1 MQEFDAATVV
11 SQSIDVLAGWGLK
24 VLGAIAVL
32 LIGRMIASW
41 GRRITRRSLER
52 AGIDETI
59 IPFVSRLVYFLIMAF
74 VLLAVL
80 GLFGIPTTSVI
91 AVLGAASLAVGLALQ
106 GTLSNFAA
114 GVMLLVFR
122 PFEVDDYIEVAGQA
136 GTVKAIG
143 VFATTLNTV
152 DNVQIT
158 IPNGKVY
165 GEAIK
170 NYSANDI
177 RRVDLVASVAYD
189 DDLQVARDTLM
200 AILAADERVLDDPAP
215 TVAVSELGASSVDFV
230 VRPWCRTEDYWDV
243 RFDMTRRIKESLEES
258 GCSISYCL
266 QVVRSYHF
274 PRSQRTWRST
284 TF

>member
-1 MQEFDAATVV
+1 MQEFDVGTVV
-11 SQSIDVLAGWGLK
+11 NQSIDVLASWGLK

-41 GRRITRRSLER
+41 GRKLTRRTLER
-52 AGIDETI
+52 AGVDETVV
-59 IPFVSRLVYFLIMAF
+59 PFAARLVYFLIMVF

-80 GLFGIPTTSVI
+80 GLFGIPTTSII

-114 GVMLLVFR
+114 GVMLLIFR
-122 PFEVDDYIEVAGQA
+122 PFEVDDYIEVAGHA
-136 GTVKAIG
+136 GTAKTIG
-143 VFATTLNTV
+143 VFATTLNTI

-170 NYSANDI
+170 NYTANDI
-177 RRVDLVASVAYD
+177 RRVDLIASVAYD
-189 DDLQVARDTLM
+189 DDLQTANDTLM
-200 AILAADERVLDDPAP
+200 GILEADDRVLDDPAP

-230 VRPWCRTEDYWDV
+230 VRPWCRAEDYWDV
-243 RFDMTRRIKESLEES
+243 RFDLTRRIKESLEEA
-258 GCSISYCL
+258 GCSIP
-266 QVVRSYHF
+266 F
-274 PRSQRTWRST
+274 PQQDMHVIHVPEGLGDRLSAS
-284 TF
+284 

>member
-1 MQEFDAATVV
+1 MQELDVGTVV
-11 SQSIDVLAGWGLK
+11 SQSIDVLASWGLK
-24 VLGAIAVL
+24 VLGAIVVL

-41 GRRITRRSLER
+41 GRKFTRRGLER
-52 AGIDETI
+52 AGVDETVV
-59 IPFVSRLVYFLIMAF
+59 PFASKLVYFLIMVF

-80 GLFGIPTTSVI
+80 GLFGIPTTSII

-114 GVMLLVFR
+114 GVMLLMFR
-122 PFEVDDYIEVAGQA
+122 PFEVDDYIEVSGHA

-189 DDLQVARDTLM
+189 DDLQVARDALM
-200 AILAADERVLDDPAP
+200 AILE
-215 TVAVSELGASSVDFV
+215 AVSELGASSVDFV
-230 VRPWCRTEDYWDV
+230 VRPWCRAEDYWDV
-243 RFDMTRRIKESLEES
+243 RFDLTRRIKESLEEA
-258 GCSISYCL
+258 GCSIP
-266 QVVRSYHF
+266 F
-274 PRSQRTWRST
+274 PQQDMHVIRVPDGLTSKLSAS
-284 TF
+284 

>member
-1 MQEFDAATVV
+1 MQEFDVGTIVN
-11 SQSIDVLAGWGLK
+11 QSIDVLASWGLK

-32 LIGRMIASW
+32 VIGRMIASW
-41 GRRITRRSLER
+41 GRKITRRSLER
-52 AGIDETI
+52 AAIDDTV
-59 IPFVSRLVYFLIMAF
+59 IPFASRLVYFLIMAF

-106 GTLSNFAA
+106 GTLTNFAA
-114 GVMLLVFR
+114 GVMLLIFR
-122 PFEVDDYIEVAGQA
+122 PFEVDDYIEVSGHA

-170 NYSANDI
+170 NFSANEI
-177 RRVDLVASVAYD
+177 RRVDLVASVAYG

-200 AILAADERVLDDPAP
+200 GILEADERVLEDPAP
-215 TVAVSELGASSVDFV
+215 TVAVSELGSSSVDFV
-230 VRPWCRTEDYWDV
+230 VRPWCRSEDYWDV
-243 RFDMTRRIKESLEES
+243 RFDMTRRMKESLEDA
-258 GCSISYCL
+258 GCSIP
-266 QVVRSYHF
+266 F
-274 PRSQRTWRST
+274 PQQDMHVIHVPDGLKDKLSAS
-284 TF
+284 

>member
-1 MQEFDAATVV
+1 MQELDVGTVD
-11 SQSIDVLAGWGLK
+11 SQSIDVLASWGLK
-24 VLGAIAVL
+24 VLGAIVVL

-41 GRRITRRSLER
+41 GRKFTSRALER
-52 AGIDETI
+52 AGVDETVV
-59 IPFVSRLVYFLIMAF
+59 PFAAKLVYFLIMVF

-80 GLFGIPTTSVI
+80 GLFGIPTTSII

-114 GVMLLVFR
+114 GVMLLLFR
-122 PFEVDDYIEVAGQA
+122 PFDVDDYIEVAGHA
-136 GTVKAIG
+136 GTVKTVG
-143 VFATTLNTV
+143 VFATTLNTL

-189 DDLQVARDTLM
+189 DDLQTAKDTLM
-200 AILAADERVLDDPAP
+200 AILEADERVLDDPAP

-230 VRPWCRTEDYWDV
+230 VRPWCRAEDYWNV
-243 RFDMTRRIKESLEES
+243 RFDLTRAIKESLE
-258 GCSISYCL
+258 GAGLSIP
-266 QVVRSYHF
+266 F
-274 PRSQRTWRST
+274 PQQDMHVIHVPEGLRDRLSAS
-284 TF
+284 

>member
-1 MQEFDAATVV
+1 MQEFEVGTILN
-11 SQSIDVLAGWGLK
+11 QSIDVLAGWGLK

-32 LIGRMIASW
+32 VIGRMIASW
-41 GRRITRRSLER
+41 GRKLTRRSLER

-59 IPFVSRLVYFLIMAF
+59 VPFASKLVYFLIMAF

-106 GTLSNFAA
+106 GTLANFAS
-114 GVMLLVFR
+114 GVMLLMFR
-122 PFEVDDYIEVAGQA
+122 PFEAGDYIEVG
-136 GTVKAIG
+136 GHVGVVKSIG
-143 VFATTLNTV
+143 VFATTLNTL

-177 RRVDLVASVAYD
+177 RRVDLVAGVAYD
-189 DDLQVARDTLM
+189 DDLQIARDTLM
-200 AILAADERVLDDPAP
+200 GILEADERVLDEPAP
-215 TVAVSELGASSVDFV
+215 SVAVSELGSSSVDFV
-230 VRPWCRTEDYWDV
+230 VRPWCRSEDYWDV
-243 RFDMTRRIKESLEES
+243 RFDLTRRIKESLEAA
-258 GCSISYCL
+258 GCSIP
-266 QVVRSYHF
+266 F
-274 PRSQRTWRST
+274 PQQDMHVIHVPDVLTDKLSAS
-284 TF
+284 

>member
-1 MQEFDAATVV
+1 MQELDVGTVV
-11 SQSIDVLAGWGLK
+11 SQSIDVLATWGLK

-106 GTLSNFAA
+106 GTLTNFAA

-122 PFEVDDYIEVAGQA
+122 PFEVDDYIEVSGHA

-143 VFATTLNTV
+143 VFATILDTI
-152 DNVQIT
+152 DNVQVT

-177 RRVDLVASVAYD
+177 RRVDLVASVAYG
-189 DDLQVARDTLM
+189 DDLQVARDALM
-200 AILAADERVLDDPAP
+200 AILEADGRVLDDPAP

-243 RFDMTRRIKESLEES
+243 RFDLTRQIKESLEEA
-258 GCSISYCL
+258 GCSIP
-266 QVVRSYHF
+266 F
-274 PRSQRTWRST
+274 PQQDMHVMHVPEGLTSKLSAS
-284 TF
+284 

>member
-1 MQEFDAATVV
+1 MQELDVGTVV
-11 SQSIDVLAGWGLK
+11 SQSIDVLASWGLK
-24 VLGAIAVL
+24 VLGAIVVL

-41 GRRITRRSLER
+41 GRKFTSRALER
-52 AGIDETI
+52 AGVDETVV
-59 IPFVSRLVYFLIMAF
+59 PFAAKLVYFLIMVF

-80 GLFGIPTTSVI
+80 GLFGIPTTSII

-114 GVMLLVFR
+114 GVMLLLFR
-122 PFEVDDYIEVAGQA
+122 PFDVDDYIEVAGHA
-136 GTVKAIG
+136 GTVKTVG
-143 VFATTLNTV
+143 VFATTLNTL

-189 DDLQVARDTLM
+189 DDLQTAKDTLM
-200 AILAADERVLDDPAP
+200 AILEADERVLDDPAP

-230 VRPWCRTEDYWDV
+230 VRPWCRAEDYWNV
-243 RFDMTRRIKESLEES
+243 RFDLTRAIKESLEDA
-258 GCSISYCL
+258 GCSIP
-266 QVVRSYHF
+266 F
-274 PRSQRTWRST
+274 PQQDMHVIHVPEGLRDKLSAS
-284 TF
+284 

>member
-1 MQEFDAATVV
+1 MQELDVGTVV
-11 SQSIDVLAGWGLK
+11 SQSIDVLASWGLK
-24 VLGAIAVL
+24 VLGAIVVL

-41 GRRITRRSLER
+41 GRKFTSRALER
-52 AGIDETI
+52 AGVDETVV
-59 IPFVSRLVYFLIMAF
+59 PFAAKLVYFLIMVF

-80 GLFGIPTTSVI
+80 GLFGIPTTSII

-114 GVMLLVFR
+114 GVMLLLFR
-122 PFEVDDYIEVAGQA
+122 PFDVDDYIEVAGHA
-136 GTVKAIG
+136 GTVKTVG
-143 VFATTLNTV
+143 VFATTLNTL

-158 IPNGKVY
+158 IPNRKVY

-189 DDLQVARDTLM
+189 DDLQTAKDTLM
-200 AILAADERVLDDPAP
+200 AILEADERVLDDPAP

-230 VRPWCRTEDYWDV
+230 VRPWCRAEDYWNV
-243 RFDMTRRIKESLEES
+243 RFDLTRAIKESLE
-258 GCSISYCL
+258 GAGLSIP
-266 QVVRSYHF
+266 F
-274 PRSQRTWRST
+274 PQQDMHVIHVPEGLRDRLSAS
-284 TF
+284 

>member
-1 MQEFDAATVV
+1 MQELDVGTVV
-11 SQSIDVLAGWGLK
+11 SQSIDVLASWGLK
-24 VLGAIAVL
+24 VLGAIVVL

-41 GRRITRRSLER
+41 GRKFTSRALER
-52 AGIDETI
+52 AGVDETVA
-59 IPFVSRLVYFLIMAF
+59 PFAAKLVYFLIMVF

-80 GLFGIPTTSVI
+80 GLFGIPTTSII

-114 GVMLLVFR
+114 GVMLLLFR
-122 PFEVDDYIEVAGQA
+122 PFDVDDYIEVAGHA
-136 GTVKAIG
+136 GTVKTVG
-143 VFATTLNTV
+143 VFATTLNTL

-189 DDLQVARDTLM
+189 DDLQTAKDTLM
-200 AILAADERVLDDPAP
+200 AILEADERVLDDPAP
-215 TVAVSELGASSVDFV
+215 TVAVSELGSSSVDFV
-230 VRPWCRTEDYWDV
+230 VRPWCLGEDYWDV
-243 RFDMTRRIKESLEES
+243 RFDLTRAIKESLEDA
-258 GCSISYCL
+258 GCSIP
-266 QVVRSYHF
+266 F
-274 PRSQRTWRST
+274 PQQDMHVIHVPEGLKDRLSAS
-284 TF
+284 

>member
-1 MQEFDAATVV
+1 MQELDVGTVV
-11 SQSIDVLAGWGLK
+11 SQSIDVLASWGLK
-24 VLGAIAVL
+24 VLGAIVVL

-41 GRRITRRSLER
+41 GRKFTSRALER
-52 AGIDETI
+52 AGVDETVV
-59 IPFVSRLVYFLIMAF
+59 PFAAKLVYFLIMVF

-80 GLFGIPTTSVI
+80 GLFGIPTTSII

-114 GVMLLVFR
+114 GVMLLLFR
-122 PFEVDDYIEVAGQA
+122 PFDVDDYIEVAGHA
-136 GTVKAIG
+136 GTVKTVG
-143 VFATTLNTV
+143 VFATTLNTL

-189 DDLQVARDTLM
+189 DDLQTAKDTLM
-200 AILAADERVLDDPAP
+200 AILEADERVLDDPAP

-230 VRPWCRTEDYWDV
+230 VRPWCRAEDYWNV
-243 RFDMTRRIKESLEES
+243 RFDLTRAIKESLE
-258 GCSISYCL
+258 GAGLSIP
-266 QVVRSYHF
+266 F
-274 PRSQRTWRST
+274 PQQDMHVIHVPEGLRDKLSAS
-284 TF
+284 

>member
-1 MQEFDAATVV
+1 MQELDVGTVV
-11 SQSIDVLAGWGLK
+11 NQSIDVLASWGLK
-24 VLGAIAVL
+24 VLGAIVVL

-41 GRRITRRSLER
+41 GRKFTSRALER
-52 AGIDETI
+52 AGVDETVA
-59 IPFVSRLVYFLIMAF
+59 PFAAKLVYFLIMVF

-80 GLFGIPTTSVI
+80 GLFGIPTTSII

-114 GVMLLVFR
+114 GVMLLLFR
-122 PFEVDDYIEVAGQA
+122 PFEVDDYIEVAGHA
-136 GTVKAIG
+136 GTVKTVG
-143 VFATTLNTV
+143 VFATTLNTL

-189 DDLQVARDTLM
+189 DDLQTAKDTLM
-200 AILAADERVLDDPAP
+200 AILEADERVLDDPAP
-215 TVAVSELGASSVDFV
+215 TVAVSELGSSSVDFV
-230 VRPWCRTEDYWDV
+230 VRPWCLGEDYWDV
-243 RFDMTRRIKESLEES
+243 RFDLTRAIKESLEDA
-258 GCSISYCL
+258 GCSIP
-266 QVVRSYHF
+266 F
-274 PRSQRTWRST
+274 PQQDMHVIHVPEGLRDKLSAS
-284 TF
+284 

>member
-1 MQEFDAATVV
+1 MQELDVGTVV
-11 SQSIDVLAGWGLK
+11 SQSIDVLATWGLK

-32 LIGRMIASW
+32 VIGRMIASW

-80 GLFGIPTTSVI
+80 GLFGIPTTSVV

-106 GTLSNFAA
+106 GTLANFAA
-114 GVMLLVFR
+114 GVMLLMFR
-122 PFEVDDYIEVAGQA
+122 PFEVDDYIEVAGNA

-143 VFATTLNTV
+143 VFATTLNTI

-177 RRVDLVASVAYD
+177 RRVDLVASVAYG
-189 DDLQVARDTLM
+189 DDLQTAKDTLT
-200 AILAADERVLDDPAP
+200 AILEADDRVLEDPAP
-215 TVAVSELGASSVDFV
+215 TVAVSELGSSSVDFV

-243 RFDMTRRIKESLEES
+243 RFDLTRRIKEALEEA
-258 GCSISYCL
+258 GCSIP
-266 QVVRSYHF
+266 F
-274 PRSQRTWRST
+274 PQQDMHVIHVPDGLRDKLSAS
-284 TF
+284 

>member
-1 MQEFDAATVV
+1 MQEFDVGTVV
-11 SQSIDVLAGWGLK
+11 DQSVDVLATWGLK
-24 VLGAIAVL
+24 VLGALAVL

-41 GRRITRRSLER
+41 GRKITRRSLER
-52 AGIDETI
+52 AAIDDTV
-59 IPFVSRLVYFLIMAF
+59 IPFASRLVYFLIMAF

-106 GTLSNFAA
+106 GTLTNFAA
-114 GVMLLVFR
+114 GVMLLIFR
-122 PFEVDDYIEVAGQA
+122 PFEVDDYIEVSGHA

-170 NYSANDI
+170 NFSANEI
-177 RRVDLVASVAYD
+177 RRVDLVASVAYG

-200 AILAADERVLDDPAP
+200 GILEADERVLEDPAP
-215 TVAVSELGASSVDFV
+215 TVAVSELGSSSVDFV
-230 VRPWCRTEDYWDV
+230 VRPWCRAEDYWDV
-243 RFDMTRRIKESLEES
+243 RFDLTRQIKESLEEA
-258 GCSISYCL
+258 GCSIP
-266 QVVRSYHF
+266 F
-274 PRSQRTWRST
+274 PQQDMHVIHVPDGLKDKLSAS
-284 TF
+284 

>member
-1 MQEFDAATVV
+1 VDETVV
-11 SQSIDVLAGWGLK
+11 
-24 VLGAIAVL
+24 
-32 LIGRMIASW
+32 
-41 GRRITRRSLER
+41 
-52 AGIDETI
+52 
-59 IPFVSRLVYFLIMAF
+59 PFAAKLVYFLIMVF

-80 GLFGIPTTSVI
+80 GLFGIPTTSII

-114 GVMLLVFR
+114 GVMLLLFR
-122 PFEVDDYIEVAGQA
+122 PFDVDDYIEVAGHA
-136 GTVKAIG
+136 GTVKTVG
-143 VFATTLNTV
+143 VFATTLNTL

-189 DDLQVARDTLM
+189 DDLQTAKDTLM
-200 AILAADERVLDDPAP
+200 AILEADERVLDDPAP

-230 VRPWCRTEDYWDV
+230 VRPWCRAEDYWNV
-243 RFDMTRRIKESLEES
+243 RFDLTRAIKESLE
-258 GCSISYCL
+258 GAGLSIP
-266 QVVRSYHF
+266 F
-274 PRSQRTWRST
+274 PQQDMHVIHVPEGLRDKLSAS
-284 TF
+284 

>member
-258 GCSISYCL
+258 GCSIP
-266 QVVRSYHF
+266 F
-274 PRSQRTWRST
+274 PQQDMHVIHLPDGQNNKLSAS
-284 TF
+284 